1 MYRNILRFRNGR
13 YAWYAS
19 GLLTASLI
27 LYVTQD
33 ALKPPSGSTWQG
45 YVLGIIGALLI
56 AWLILLGVRK
66 RRYGG
71 SGDVQTWVSAHVY
84 LGVALLGIAMLHSAG
99 QLGWNIHG
107 ATFILMVVVIV
118 SGILGMFLYL
128 LLPRQMTGNRKGHSR
143 NELFEELGR
152 LNQSCMA
159 QSAQCAPATELAVQS
174 SITGTTIGGGLLAQL
189 LARDRSTFLGSA
201 DVHDLGTARP
211 MPNRGQNK
219 ILAYVAQRAP
229 RVKGDS
235 EADALSALVS
245 LLARRQQL
253 LRRIRKDIQLQ
264 GWLEVWLYIHVPVSI
279 ALLVA
284 LIIHVIVVFLYW

>member
-1 MYRNILRFRNGR
+1 MYVNILRFRDGR
-13 YAWYAS
+13 YAWYAI

-27 LYVTQD
+27 LYITQE
-33 ALKPPSGSTWQG
+33 ASKPPSGSTWQG
-45 YVLGIIGALLI
+45 YVLGTIGALLI
-56 AWLILLGVRK
+56 VWLILLGVRK

-118 SGILGMFLYL
+118 SGILGMSLYL
-128 LLPRQMTGNRKGHSR
+128 LLPRQMTENRKGHSR
-143 NELFEELGR
+143 NELFEDLGR
-152 LNQSCMA
+152 LNKSCMA
-159 QSAQCAPATELAVQS
+159 QSAKCAPATELAVQS

-189 LARDRSTFLGSA
+189 LAQDRSTFLGSA
-201 DVHDLGTARP
+201 DVHDLDTARP
-211 MPNRGQNK
+211 APNRGQHN
-219 ILAYVAQRAP
+219 ILEYVAKRAP
-229 RVKGDS
+229 RVKAGS
-235 EADALSALVS
+235 EADALAALVS
-245 LLARRQQL
+245 LIARRQAL

>member
-1 MYRNILRFRNGR
+1 MYFNILRFRNGR
-13 YAWYAS
+13 YAWYAI

-27 LYVTQD
+27 LYITQETS
-33 ALKPPSGSTWQG
+33 KPPSGSTWQG
-45 YVLGIIGALLI
+45 YVLGTIAALLI
-56 AWLILLGVRK
+56 AWLTLLGVRK

-84 LGVALLGIAMLHSAG
+84 LGVALLGIALFHSAG
-99 QLGWNIHG
+99 QLGWNIHA

-118 SGILGMFLYL
+118 SGIFGMSLYL
-128 LLPRQMTGNRKGHSR
+128 LLPRQMSQNRNGRSR

-159 QSAQCAPATELAVQS
+159 LSAKCAPATELAVQS

-189 LARDRSTFLGSA
+189 LARDRSTFLGAA
-201 DVHDLGTARP
+201 DVHDLDATRP
-211 MPNRGQNK
+211 VPNGGQNK
-219 ILAYVAQRAP
+219 ILEYVAERAP
-229 RVKGDS
+229 RVKEGS
-235 EADALSALVS
+235 EADALPALVS
-245 LLARRQQL
+245 LIARRQKL

-264 GWLEVWLYIHVPVSI
+264 GWLEVWLYLHVPVSI

-284 LIIHVIVVFLYW
+284 LIIHIIVVFLYW

>member
-33 ALKPPSGSTWQG
+33 ASKPPSGSTWQG
-45 YVLGIIGALLI
+45 YVLGTIAALLI

-71 SGDVQTWVSAHVY
+71 SGDLQTWVSAHVY

-118 SGILGMFLYL
+118 SGILGMSLYL
-128 LLPRQMTGNRKGHSR
+128 LLPPQMTRNREAHSR
-143 NELFEELGR
+143 DELFEELGR
-152 LNQSCMA
+152 LNRSCMA

-211 MPNRGQNK
+211 VPNRGQNK